1 VEALRWLQ
9 QPQLAN
15 TQIAI
20 ETDCI
25 QVAQAI
31 HTRHVNITEFEN
43 AIDLCHNLLN
53 ENDHCKVSYIRRQ
66 VNRVTQTLAQTTHFT
81 ASPQVYNYCPSYIKF
96 TIINEMN

>member
-31 HTRHVNITEFEN
+31 HTRPVNMTEFGN
-43 AIDLCHNLLN
+43 TIDLCHILLI
-53 ENDHCKVSYIRRQ
+53 ENDHYKVNYVWRQAIR
-66 VNRVTQTLAQTTHFT
+66 VVHDLAQATCFT
-81 ASPQVYNYCPSYIKF
+81 ASP
-96 TIINEMN
+96 